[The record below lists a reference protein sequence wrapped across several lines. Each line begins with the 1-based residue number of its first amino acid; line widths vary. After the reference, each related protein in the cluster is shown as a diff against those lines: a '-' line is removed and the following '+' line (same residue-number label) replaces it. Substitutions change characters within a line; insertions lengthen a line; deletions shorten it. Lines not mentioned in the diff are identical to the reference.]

1 MEGKPLLADAR
12 GPCDAPITGNTR
24 VKVTAET
31 ERAWLVAYLPAGVV
45 TPEAA
50 DAKLR
55 ELVEAAPAAKVL
67 LTAAS

>member
-1 MEGKPLLADAR
+1 
-12 GPCDAPITGNTR
+12 